1 MPTLVQELTQP
12 QLEWLYKYQCLLDT
26 TDPQECDYETMVEST
41 LTGRQ
46 SGDHSGDE
54 SPLRRKRARM
64 HQECTLCKS
73 VPFPYS
79 GDNLSWDQQFK
90 NLLTFKSVHGVSLFG
105 PTAKECNIEHSPS
118 YSFSFAPQH
127 CKVPP
132 CSDVCCPEL
141 SNWIGLQRL
150 KYKCP
155 SKYGGL
161 SNTRTKMIEKALFEI
176 SSNCLA
182 ETISFA

>member
-79 GDNLSWDQQFK
+79 GDNLSWDQQFE
-90 NLLTFKSVHGVSLFG
+90 NLLTFKSVHG
-105 PTAKECNIEHSPS
+105 
-118 YSFSFAPQH
+118 H